1 MPIHNN
7 DIAGMFEETAD
18 LLEIRGENPFR
29 IRAYRNAARTVQGLG
44 QSAADLVAE
53 GKDLSEYSGIGKDLA
68 GKIGQIVE
76 TGKFEVLEDLKKK
89 MPGELSRLM
98 KISGLGAR
106 RVATIYKELNI
117 STLEELKQAIEQGR
131 LRDLRGFGKKT
142 EENILGE
149 IKRLGGEEA
158 ERTKLVTAEQYA
170 EPLLEYLRKAK
181 GVKDICAAG
190 SFRRRRETVGDL
202 DILVTCKRGSNVM
215 DHLVKY
221 EEVQKVVSKGETKS
235 TVVLR
240 SNLQVDVRVVEQVS
254 FGAALAYFTGS
265 KEHNIAL
272 RKIGV
277 SKKLKLNEYGVFKGD
292 ERVAGQTEESVYR
305 KLGLKYV
312 EPELRED
319 RGEVEAAKE
328 DKLPK
333 LIKAEDIKGDLHVHT
348 NYTDGN
354 NTVEE
359 MAQAAREMGYSY
371 VAITDH
377 SQHVSVANGLKPE
390 EVRKQIKEIDK
401 VNEKLKGIAILKGT
415 EVDILDD
422 GSLDLPDDVLK
433 ELDVRVCAIHYK
445 FNLSK
450 DKQTERVI
458 RAMDNPYFNI
468 LAHPTGRL
476 IGERSG
482 YEIDVERLLEA
493 AKERGC
499 FLELNSHPDRL
510 DLNDIDCKM
519 AREMGVKV
527 VISTDSHRPGHLHLI
542 RFGIGQA
549 RRGWLEAADVVN
561 TRPLNEVKKLL
572 TRK

>member
-1 MPIHNN
+1 
-7 DIAGMFEETAD
+7 
-18 LLEIRGENPFR
+18 
-29 IRAYRNAARTVQGLG
+29 
-44 QSAADLVAE
+44 
-53 GKDLSEYSGIGKDLA
+53 
-68 GKIGQIVE
+68 
-76 TGKFEVLEDLKKK
+76 
-89 MPGELSRLM
+89 
-98 KISGLGAR
+98 
-106 RVATIYKELNI
+106 
-117 STLEELKQAIEQGR
+117 
-131 LRDLRGFGKKT
+131 LRDLRGFGEKT
-142 EENILGE
+142 EQNILGE
-149 IKRLGGEEA
+149 IERLGGEEA
-158 ERTKLVTAEQYA
+158 ERTKLVMAEEYV
-170 EPLLEYLRKAK
+170 EPLLEYLKKAG

-202 DILVTCKRGSNVM
+202 DILVTCKHGSNVM
-215 DHLVKY
+215 DHFIEY
-221 EEVQKVVSKGETKS
+221 EDVQKVVSKGKTKS
-235 TVVLR
+235 TVLLR
-240 SNLQVDVRVVEQVS
+240 SNFQVDVRVVEQVS

-277 SKKLKLNEYGVFKGD
+277 SKKLKLNEYGIFKNGK
-292 ERVAGQTEESVYR
+292 RVAGETEESVYK

-319 RGEVEAAKE
+319 RGEVEAAR
-328 DKLPK
+328 DDRLPK
-333 LIKAEDIKGDLHVHT
+333 LIEVPDIKGDLHVHT

-354 NTVEE
+354 STVEE
-359 MAQAAREMGYSY
+359 MAEAAKEMGYSY

-377 SQHVSVANGLKPE
+377 SKHVTVANGLKPDQ
-390 EVRKQIKEIDK
+390 VRKQIKEIDK
-401 VNEKLKGIAILKGT
+401 VNARLKGITILKGT

-422 GSLDLPDDVLK
+422 GSLDLPDNVLK

-445 FNLSK
+445 FNLPK
-450 DKQTERVI
+450 DEQTERVI

-476 IGERSG
+476 IGERGG

-519 AREMGVKV
+519 ARDIGVKV
-527 VISTDSHRPGHLHLI
+527 VISTDSHRPGHLGYI
-542 RFGIGQA
+542 RFGVGQA
-549 RRGWLEAADVVN
+549 RRGWLQAADVLN
-561 TRPLNEVKKLL
+561 TRPLKEVKKLL